1 MATSFKEWPLP
12 IQALLFLAVAVVIFA
27 AGEYAPFSPINTMRT
42 QVEQATQKKA
52 SLHKEVEALRVFD
65 RQAPQLK
72 AELEATER
80 ELENLRNIVP
90 EDKEVDE
97 FMRMLHESSKAS
109 NVSLRRLTAKPVTPR
124 EYHYELPFELEVDG
138 PYYQVIDFFA
148 RLSRLNRIINVGDIE
163 FTDVENAKGK
173 RFPMK
178 PGTTVTGTF
187 MATTFFT
194 AGGGSPAASAPGK
207 QATPPAKH

>member
-12 IQALLFLAVAVVIFA
+12 MQALLFLAVAVVIFA

-42 QVEQATQKKA
+42 QVDQAAQKKA

-72 AELEATER
+72 AELEATEK
-80 ELENLRNIVP
+80 ELANLRNIVP
-90 EDKEVDE
+90 EGKEVDE
-97 FMRMLHESSKAS
+97 FMRMLHESSKAA

-124 EYHYELPFELEVDG
+124 EYHYEMPFELEVDG
-138 PYYQVIDFFA
+138 PYYQVLDFFS
-148 RLSRLNRIINVGDIE
+148 RLSRLSRIINVGDIE
-163 FTDVENAKGK
+163 FTDAESAKGK
-173 RFPMK
+173 KYPMR

-187 MATTFFT
+187 IATTFFT
-194 AGGGSPAASAPGK
+194 AGEGSPAASAPGK
-207 QATPPAKH
+207 QATPPAKQ

>member
-27 AGEYAPFSPINTMRT
+27 AGEYVPFSPINSVRT
-42 QVEQATQKKA
+42 QLEQAKLQEA
-52 SLHKEVEALRVFD
+52 SLQKEVAALEEFD
-65 RQAPQLK
+65 RRGPQVK
-72 AELEATER
+72 ADLDAVER
-80 ELENLRNIVP
+80 ELEALKNIVP

-97 FMRMLHESSKAS
+97 FMRMLHEASKAS

-138 PYYQVIDFFA
+138 PYYQVLDFFS
-148 RLSRLNRIINVGDIE
+148 RLSRLSRIINVGDIE
-163 FTDVENAKGK
+163 FSDLENAKGK
-173 RFPMK
+173 KYPMK

-194 AGGGSPAASAPGK
+194 AGGASPAASAPGK
-207 QATPPAKH
+207 QATPPAKQ